1 MSPAEIEK
9 MQQTITELENR
20 VEVLEEE
27 LSEARTTI
35 TNLLDS
41 EEPYRALVDALK
53 IYLSWQDAPPP
64 GMDAAEVA
72 RLGRIL
78 RSQLHDAL
86 RAVS

>member
-1 MSPAEIEK
+1 MSPAEIKK

-41 EEPYRALVDALK
+41 EEPYRTLVDALK
-53 IYLSWQDAPPP
+53 TYLSWQDASPP
-64 GMDAAEVA
+64 GMGAAETA

-78 RSQLHDAL
+78 RSRLYDAL
-86 RAVS
+86 RAVP

>member
-1 MSPAEIEK
+1 MSPAEIKK
-9 MQQTITELENR
+9 MQQTVTELEDR

-27 LSEARTTI
+27 LSEARTTV

-64 GMDAAEVA
+64 GMDAAETA
-72 RLGRIL
+72 RFGRIL
-78 RSQLHDAL
+78 RSRLYDAL
-86 RAVS
+86 RTVP